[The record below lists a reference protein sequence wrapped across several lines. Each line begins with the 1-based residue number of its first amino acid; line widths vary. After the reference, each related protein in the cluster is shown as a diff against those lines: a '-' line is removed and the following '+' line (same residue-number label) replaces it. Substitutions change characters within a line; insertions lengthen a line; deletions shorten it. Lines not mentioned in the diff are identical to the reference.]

1 MVTLPN
7 SVHHLLEERPV
18 RWCVTGG
25 AGFIGSHLVAA
36 LLELGQE
43 VVVLDNLSTGKIT
56 NLDAVRCLVGNAAFA
71 KFRLLRG
78 DITTPSDC
86 LQAVAGATYVLH
98 HAALGSVP
106 LSLADPLGCNAANVT
121 GCLNIFD
128 AARQAGVSSVVYA
141 SSSAIYGDDP
151 VLPKTE
157 SMAGA
162 ALSPYALSKT
172 MNELYADVY
181 ARCYGLRT
189 IGLRY
194 FNVFGPRQDPAGAYA
209 AVIPCW
215 FDDLARGQAPRI
227 NGDGLTTRDFCYVS
241 DVVRANILAATSDN
255 PTLPGQVINIGGG
268 TAVTLLEL
276 CDAIRGV
283 AACTHP
289 RAAHIVPVHDAPR
302 PGDIRH
308 SLADVSKAFDLLG
321 FSPTVSLS
329 QGLAAA
335 ANWYLGDTPS
345 SIELG

>member
-1 MVTLPN
+1 MLTLPN
-7 SVHHLLEERPV
+7 SVRFRLEERPV

-25 AGFIGSHLVAA
+25 AGFIGSHLVAG
-36 LLELGQE
+36 LLECGQE
-43 VVVLDNLSTGKIT
+43 VVALDNLSTGKMA
-56 NLDAVRCLVGNAAFA
+56 NLEAVRGLVGEAAFA
-71 KFRLLRG
+71 RFRLIQG
-78 DITTPSDC
+78 DIINPDDC
-86 LQAVAGATYVLH
+86 LKAVSGATYVLH

-106 LSLADPLGCNAANVT
+106 LSLSNPLGCNAANVT
-121 GCLNIFD
+121 GCLNIFE
-128 AARQAGVSSVVYA
+128 AARQTGVSSVVYA

-157 SMAGA
+157 SMAGV

-172 MNELYADVY
+172 INELYADVY

-189 IGLRY
+189 VGLRY
-194 FNVFGPRQDPAGAYA
+194 FNVYGPRQDPAGAYA

-215 FDDLARGQAPRI
+215 FDALARGEAPRI

-255 PTLPGQVINIGGG
+255 PALLGQVVNIGGG

-276 CDAIRGV
+276 CDAIRDV
-283 AACTHP
+283 TARTHP

-308 SLADVSKAFDLLG
+308 SLADISKASDLLG
-321 FSPTVSLS
+321 FSPTVTLP

-335 ANWYLGDTPS
+335 ANWYLDDAPS
-345 SIELG
+345 TLTLG